1 MPRFPAPIPCALGR
15 IALPALLIC
24 SAAWGQDRFDAAPI
38 AYSTATPDNPVS
50 ALQAAMAGGTAT
62 LAHDAQFGYLKTL
75 LEALKIPVESQVLV
89 FSKTSLQQRYIAPTS
104 PRALYFND
112 DTYVGTVPQ
121 GDLIEISTADSALG
135 AVFYAL
141 PQAPADKPAILRER
155 EDCLQCHSGS
165 LTNGYPGHLF
175 RSVYPDAQ
183 GYPILKA
190 GSHRTTQDSPF
201 KQRWGGWY
209 VTGTH
214 GALRHMG
221 NAIAAPTEQDATL
234 DPEPGANRVELD
246 ARVPRENYLSAHS
259 DIVAL
264 MVLIHQVQVHNLI
277 TQAGFDTRLAL
288 WDQSIMD
295 DMLKTPNSPPS
306 DSTRRRIAHAGDKL
320 IDGLLFVGEAT
331 FEGPIAGTSGFT
343 ETFAA
348 RGPRD
353 SQGRSLRDFDL
364 QHRLFAYPL
373 SYLIYSE
380 QFDGLP
386 EQMKIYVYRRL
397 WDILTGVDKSA
408 RYDHLGGA
416 RRDAI
421 RQILCETKA
430 GLPLY
435 WKAN

>member
-1 MPRFPAPIPCALGR
+1 MRFSSSFPR
-15 IALPALLIC
+15 IAGRSVLPALLLC

-38 AYSTATPDNPVS
+38 AYSTATPNNSVS
-50 ALQAAMAGGTAT
+50 ALQTAMAEGTSK
-62 LAHDAQFGYLKTL
+62 LDRDPQFGYLKAL
-75 LEALKIPVESQVLV
+75 LDALKIPVESQVLV

-121 GDLIEISTADSALG
+121 GDLIEISTADAGLG

-141 PQAPADKPAILRER
+141 PQAPADNAAIVRER
-155 EDCLQCHSGS
+155 EECLQCHSGS

-221 NAIAAPTEQDATL
+221 NAIAMPTEQDAAL
-234 DPEPGANRVELD
+234 DLEAGANRVELD
-246 ARVPRENYLSAHS
+246 ARVPRENYLTAHS

-288 WDQSIMD
+288 WDQAVMD
-295 DMLKTPNSPPS
+295 EMLKTPNSPPS
-306 DSTRRRIAHAGDKL
+306 DSTRRRIARAGDKL

-331 FEGPIAGTSGFT
+331 FDASIAGTSGFT
-343 ETFAA
+343 EAFSA

-373 SYLIYSE
+373 SYLIYSQ

-386 EQMKIYVYRRL
+386 EEMKIYVYRRL

-408 RYDHLGGA
+408 RYDHLSTA
-416 RRDAI
+416 QRDAI
-421 RQILCETKA
+421 RRILCETKA

-435 WKAN
+435 WKAE